1 MSNLFNYENKEKAY
15 LPNPMSVDKSIVR
28 TSLIPSLLNVYDYNK
43 ARKVNNIML
52 YEISKTYDKNY
63 NEDIKVSILMEGD
76 YITNKWQNNYIK
88 TDFYVIKGIIQNIL
102 DYLGLENRYYFYV
115 DNIPNMHP
123 GISAKISL
131 DKEDIG
137 IIGRVHP
144 SLKKD
149 DIYVAELSMTK
160 LMKKVKP
167 IKYKEPTK
175 YPEVKKDLAFI
186 VKKDIQSDE
195 IERVIKK
202 SAGKVLTNIDV
213 FDIYTG
219 ENVLADEKSIAFSL
233 TFSDPTKTLNDEE
246 INNIFNKI
254 ISDVETKTNSKL
266 RNK

>member
-1 MSNLFNYENKEKAY
+1 
-15 LPNPMSVDKSIVR
+15 
-28 TSLIPSLLNVYDYNK
+28 
-43 ARKVNNIML
+43 
-52 YEISKTYDKNY
+52 
-63 NEDIKVSILMEGD
+63 
-76 YITNKWQNNYIK
+76 
-88 TDFYVIKGIIQNIL
+88 
-102 DYLGLENRYYFYV
+102 
-115 DNIPNMHP
+115 
-123 GISAKISL
+123 
-131 DKEDIG
+131 
-137 IIGRVHP
+137 
-144 SLKKD
+144 
-149 DIYVAELSMTK
+149 MTK

-175 YPEVKKDLAFI
+175 YPEVKKYLAFI